1 MERKSIKLVLAS
13 ILMLIVS
20 CNEPET
26 VVTDYVHPD
35 GSVTRKIEMKSNE
48 ANFNKRFKISEIQV
62 PLDST
67 WTVKDSVDIDKKRD
81 SIWIRTAVKQFKNV
95 DELNQSYK
103 KDSSANKNVRRQA
116 GFSKRFKW
124 FNTEFRFYERI
135 DKQLSYGY
143 PVKDFLNSE
152 ELLYFYSPE
161 SLKHDKETGPDS
173 LKFRAL
179 ADSIK
184 HKTDLWSTKNIV
196 SEWIGKFSDL
206 IAGRTGKDMT
216 RESLKARQDEFIQ
229 VVESN
234 NAKFDSLWQNGIILK
249 ELIGEENAVKF
260 KTEADSALGSVT
272 KCFLVDFKDY
282 SVRIVMPGKLI
293 GTNGFIDSS
302 HILLWPV
309 KSDFFMTEPY
319 EMWAESKTP
328 NTWAWIV
335 SGIFLVFVLTGVIV
349 RIIKKG

>member
-1 MERKSIKLVLAS
+1 
-13 ILMLIVS
+13 
-20 CNEPET
+20 
-26 VVTDYVHPD
+26 
-35 GSVTRKIEMKSNE
+35 
-48 ANFNKRFKISEIQV
+48 
-62 PLDST
+62 
-67 WTVKDSVDIDKKRD
+67 
-81 SIWIRTAVKQFKNV
+81 
-95 DELNQSYK
+95 
-103 KDSSANKNVRRQA
+103 
-116 GFSKRFKW
+116 
-124 FNTEFRFYERI
+124 
-135 DKQLSYGY
+135 
-143 PVKDFLNSE
+143 
-152 ELLYFYSPE
+152 
-161 SLKHDKETGPDS
+161 
-173 LKFRAL
+173 
-179 ADSIK
+179 
-184 HKTDLWSTKNIV
+184 
-196 SEWIGKFSDL
+196 
-206 IAGRTGKDMT
+206 MT
-216 RESLKARQDEFIQ
+216 RESLKARQDKFIQ
-229 VVESN
+229 VVESY

-272 KCFLVDFKDY
+272 KYFLVDFKDY